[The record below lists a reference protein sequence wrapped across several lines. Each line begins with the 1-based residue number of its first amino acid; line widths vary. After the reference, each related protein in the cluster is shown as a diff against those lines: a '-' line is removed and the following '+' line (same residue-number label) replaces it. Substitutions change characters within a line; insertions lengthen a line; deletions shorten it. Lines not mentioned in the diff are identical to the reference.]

1 LEFGAFTLLPT
12 TVTDTIPPRGCSKGS
27 NMRILLQQKES
38 GLYFRDIGSWDPN
51 PFEAMDFFSS
61 TAAIDFCVANKISN
75 VQLVLKFDE
84 QRYDIVMPVQIQS
97 NESPESRKSA

>member
-1 LEFGAFTLLPT
+1 
-12 TVTDTIPPRGCSKGS
+12 
-27 NMRILLQQKES
+27 MRILLQQKET
-38 GLYFRDIGSWDPN
+38 GLYFKDIESWDPN
-51 PFEAMDFFSS
+51 PFEAMDFLSS

-97 NESPESRKSA
+97 HDQPQEPPESRKTA